1 MNRTLIVVLWFL
13 TVGAAAGAE
22 TRGAGGA
29 RITSFPD
36 FPSRFVAPR
45 EVDVWLPPGYEAH
58 SGDRF
63 PVIYLQDGQNLFDPA
78 KSYAGTAWEID
89 RALERLIAAG
99 RTRGAILVGI
109 WNTGLTRSA
118 DYFPAKA
125 VRVGDIAAVPNAYAT
140 QSHPI
145 VSDLYLKFLVRELKP
160 FIDRTYR
167 TQSGPAHTFLMGSSI
182 GALISAYGVAEY
194 PGVFGGAA
202 CLSTHWLAGDGA
214 VIDYLQG
221 HLPGASDHRFYFDHG
236 TETLDAQYGPYQL
249 RMDAVMKAHGYEQG
263 VSWETRVFPGADHSE
278 ASWGRRVEVPLS
290 FLLGVRG

>member
-1 MNRTLIVVLWFL
+1 MNSALIVGMSILAGW
-13 TVGAAAGAE
+13 TAAGSESRAAAGP
-22 TRGAGGA
+22 
-29 RITSFPD
+29 RITSYPD

-45 EVDVWLPPGYEAH
+45 QVDVWLPPGYEAH
-58 SGDRF
+58 SVERY

-78 KSYAGTAWEID
+78 KSYGGTAWEID
-89 RALERLIAAG
+89 RAMERLIAAG
-99 RTRGAILVGI
+99 RTPGAILVGI

-125 VRVGDIAAVPNAYAT
+125 VRVRDIANVSNAYAT

-167 TQSGPAHTFLMGSSI
+167 TKAGAAHTFLMGSSI

-214 VIDYLQG
+214 VIDYLRG
-221 HLPGASDHRFYFDHG
+221 HLPNPADHRFYFDHG
-236 TETLDAQYGPYQL
+236 SEALDAQYGPYQL
-249 RMDAVMKAHGYEQG
+249 RMDAIMKTHGYRPG
-263 VSWETRVFPGADHSE
+263 VSWETKVFPGADHSE
-278 ASWGRRVEVPLS
+278 ASWGKRAEFPLS
-290 FLLGVRG
+290 FLLGRR